1 MNYVVYTTIGC
12 PKCEEL
18 KKVLRS
24 RGIEFE
30 VKDMS
35 APAAITEL
43 RVNGVF
49 TLSAPV
55 LSVGD
60 KFYTV
65 EELAKM
71 GFLS

>member
-1 MNYVVYTTIGC
+1 MDRVVYTTSGC

-18 KKVLRS
+18 KSAIAS

-30 VKDMS
+30 VVDMS
-35 APAAITEL
+35 TPEALTEL

-55 LSVGD
+55 LFDGSRY
-60 KFYTV
+60 YTV
-65 EELAKM
+65 DELD
-71 GFLS
+71 GFLYH